1 MSIPIEIIYLTS
13 STIAVFA
20 MVPQIKR
27 LILTRQS
34 DELSL
39 GTWATWGC
47 CQVVSFLYALSLN
60 VRAYI
65 YVSIVWFAF
74 YALMVFLIIK
84 YRTKRNLLGMAVDL
98 LRRRKAAG
106 SFW

>member
-1 MSIPIEIIYLTS
+1 MNNTIETIYLLS
-13 STIAVFA
+13 SLIAVCA
-20 MVPQIKR
+20 MVPQVKR
-27 LILTRQS
+27 LVLTKQS

-47 CQVVSFLYALSLN
+47 CQLVSFMYALSLN

-65 YVSIVWFAF
+65 IVNATWIAF

-84 YRTKRNLLGMAVDL
+84 YRTKRNLVMMVIDV